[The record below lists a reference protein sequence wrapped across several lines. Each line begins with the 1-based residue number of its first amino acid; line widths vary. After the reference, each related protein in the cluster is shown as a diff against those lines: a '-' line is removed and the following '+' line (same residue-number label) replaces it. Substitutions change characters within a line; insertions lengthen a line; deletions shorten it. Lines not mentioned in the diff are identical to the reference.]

1 MHRHR
6 LEYSISILKLAAVQQ
21 SWQEMRSIEEN
32 WKFIKLILLIGYKC
46 RFRAQE
52 KSETIGAQQQC
63 LYSSHC

>member
-1 MHRHR
+1 
-6 LEYSISILKLAAVQQ
+6 
-21 SWQEMRSIEEN
+21 MRSIEEN